1 MLQATFTPLKL
12 FQSKHELRCMVSLDR
27 NIMHDNK
34 TNIILCDDNYYVVRA
49 NFFKGCKM

>member
-1 MLQATFTPLKL
+1 
-12 FQSKHELRCMVSLDR
+12 MVSLDR

-49 NFFKGCKM
+49 NFLKGCKM